1 MSSGAQGREECLLAA
16 SAWGTRTARASGRPG
31 FASVSVSLSKL
42 GIGNNFCSDLL
53 FPP

>member
-16 SAWGTRTARASGRPG
+16 SAWGTRASGRPG